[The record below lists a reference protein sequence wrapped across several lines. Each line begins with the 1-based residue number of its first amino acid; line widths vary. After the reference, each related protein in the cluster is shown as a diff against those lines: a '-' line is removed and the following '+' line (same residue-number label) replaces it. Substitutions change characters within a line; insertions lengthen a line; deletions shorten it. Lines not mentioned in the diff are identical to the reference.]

1 MTTSDCSGSRR
12 GELDDGCDDVLH
24 CDILFGM
31 EKAERVPDGYEV
43 KTDMFGL
50 PYLQRKATPMQQ
62 RLSEILFV
70 PLVILIVSAVCWL
83 VLH

>member
-1 MTTSDCSGSRR
+1 
-12 GELDDGCDDVLH
+12 
-24 CDILFGM
+24 M